1 MSSKVKGEQWRK
13 WLQVAAEKEG
23 DKKNGGKEE
32 RKRILE
38 ILKSVLI
45 SICMLKIFGY
55 TTISKVDKV
64 SNTL

>member
-1 MSSKVKGEQWRK
+1 M
-13 WLQVAAEKEG
+13 VAGCRREG
-23 DKKNGGKEE
+23 KRYGGKEE